1 MSTKH
6 MTLLLWYGETA
17 GVKVNRRYDIDSNDK
32 FKDFFGAR
40 RTIEEGVW
48 KQTDEKVL
56 VGSKAFDRMSVEAR
70 ELVRHADN
78 VILPAYAK
86 WSGVS
91 TKVRNNLK
99 RGAFALNYHNEAR
112 IDIESMDFQPI
123 EERVA
128 AMMATG
134 HAGTL
139 TGRWSASSAVNQ
151 VNKSKGNCS
160 TCTAGICTQR
170 CVK

>member
-56 VGSKAFDRMSVEAR
+56 VGSKAYDRMSANAR
-70 ELVRHADN
+70 ELVCKSDN
-78 VILPAYAK
+78 VVLPAYARWPNSPVK
-86 WSGVS
+86 ADDAPLHIAVD
-91 TKVRNNLK
+91 L
-99 RGAFALNYHNEAR
+99 EANF
-112 IDIESMDFQPI
+112 SLM

-134 HAGTL
+134 CAGTL
-139 TGRWSASSAVNQ
+139 TGRWSSGTGGNKA
-151 VNKSKGNCS
+151 NKSKGNCS

>member
-48 KQTDEKVL
+48 KQTDGKVL
-56 VGSKAFDRMSVEAR
+56 VGSKAYTRMGFDAKVLLANSNAVVNSK
-70 ELVRHADN
+70 EL
-78 VILPAYAK
+78 L
-86 WSGVS
+86 
-91 TKVRNNLK
+91 KVPRQEGK
-99 RGAFALNYHNEAR
+99 IRAFRKIYG
-112 IDIESMDFQPI
+112 SC
-123 EERVA
+123 
-128 AMMATG
+128 
-134 HAGTL
+134 
-139 TGRWSASSAVNQ
+139 
-151 VNKSKGNCS
+151 K
-160 TCTAGICTQR
+160 TCTAGVCTQR

>member
-17 GVKVNRRYDIDSNDK
+17 GVKVNRSYDINSNDK

-48 KQTDEKVL
+48 KQTDGKVL
-56 VGSKAFDRMSVEAR
+56 VGPKAYTRMGFDAKVLLANSNAVVYSK
-70 ELVRHADN
+70 EL
-78 VILPAYAK
+78 Y
-86 WSGVS
+86 
-91 TKVRNNLK
+91 
-99 RGAFALNYHNEAR
+99 
-112 IDIESMDFQPI
+112 
-123 EERVA
+123 RVPRKEGK
-128 AMMATG
+128 T
-134 HAGTL
+134 
-139 TGRWSASSAVNQ
+139 SASRKFHGSCN
-151 VNKSKGNCS
+151 